1 MMPLRTIRMH
11 LATHRVALISIMACS
26 LLAST
31 SLAAPAA
38 NPAAPPSNARSLSFG
53 GTTYVHRWS
62 QNGQNE
68 FTPPNDADLA
78 RWRDMVTINVHDNVR
93 DGDDLAALA
102 NGVLG
107 NYRKFGKIVRTDSK
121 PRTAQHPAEH
131 LVVAVLGD
139 AGFLEAAFARFVL
152 VDGGAQVIV
161 YSHRIYDSKAGDAM
175 SQWLAANG
183 PSIEQTLMG
192 WDKAPSIAA
201 LKKLPQN
208 TAKSTPSPRPSPAK
222 R

>member
-1 MMPLRTIRMH
+1 MVRCPCVHPTVRGGPPETRMIREPSRIRHFVGM
-11 LATHRVALISIMACS
+11 AT
-26 LLAST
+26 LLAATATLGAGDISKQ
-31 SLAAPAA
+31 AAPA
-38 NPAAPPSNARSLSFG
+38 PAQAFMFG
-53 GTTYVHRWS
+53 GLLYTHRWS

-208 TAKSTPSPRPSPAK
+208 TAK
-222 R
+222 

>member
-1 MMPLRTIRMH
+1 MTSMPR
-11 LATHRVALISIMACS
+11 RVRALV
-26 LLAST
+26 LLAGALFVAAA
-31 SLAAPAA
+31 LAVGDARRDTAPASA
-38 NPAAPPSNARSLSFG
+38 HSFSFG
-53 GTTYVHRWS
+53 VARYIHRWS
-62 QNGQNE
+62 RNGQNE
-68 FTPPNDADLA
+68 FTPTNDGDLA
-78 RWRDMVTINVHDNVR
+78 HWRDMVTIDVHETVHD
-93 DGDDLAALA
+93 GDQLAALA

-107 NYRKFGKIVRTDSK
+107 NYQKFGKIVRTNSK

-139 AGFLEAAFARFVL
+139 AWFLEAAFARFVL

-201 LKKLPQN
+201 LKRLPQS
-208 TAKSTPSPRPSPAK
+208 AGK
-222 R
+222 

>member
-1 MMPLRTIRMH
+1 MMPSGAMRSR
-11 LATHRVALISIMACS
+11 LAGPRFALMCAAALM
-26 LLAST
+26 LLDAAIGAAS
-31 SLAAPAA
+31 AAGAS
-38 NPAAPPSNARSLSFG
+38 APSPSARSFAFG

-68 FTPPNDADLA
+68 FTPPDDADLA
-78 RWRDMVTINVHDNVR
+78 RWRDMVTINVRETVH
-93 DGDDLAALA
+93 DGDQLAAVA

-107 NYRKFGKIVRTDSK
+107 NYQKFGKVIRTDSR

-152 VDGGAQVIV
+152 VDGGALVIV
-161 YSHRIYDSKAGDAM
+161 YSHRIYASKAGDAM
-175 SQWLAANG
+175 SQWLSANG
-183 PSIEQTLMG
+183 PSVEKTLMG

-201 LKKLPQN
+201 LKKLPQS
-208 TAKSTPSPRPSPAK
+208 AGK
-222 R
+222 